1 MFFFV
6 LERGPPK
13 FCKSGFGFE
22 RGPPDFCK
30 SGFGSERWNPFDFPD
45 LVFFGAGVF
54 WFRTCFL
61 AWMNLQPSAGRGMLF
76 TLPSNRLGQ
85 FSPSQH
91 STILMLLI
99 FCSKKSDLR
108 QQRRAPVALRATD
121 PLFFGLRL
129 LGSRLG
135 ALSYI
140 ITLFCIPVIWNLL
153 IHQYALPLAYH
164 RSDASFRIY
173 IDRSI
178 TGIY

>member
-13 FCKSGFGFE
+13 FCKSCFSSFE

-76 TLPSNRLGQ
+76 TLPINRLGQ
-85 FSPSQH
+85 FSPSRH
-91 STILMLLI
+91 STILILLI
-99 FCSKKSDLR
+99 FCAKKIGSARKVFQKGGASHR
-108 QQRRAPVALRATD
+108 QTAFGGQFFQRRLSAPKIYMSYKTKVHESFHKRRRFIVWHRWHAL
-121 PLFFGLRL
+121 F
-129 LGSRLG
+129 
-135 ALSYI
+135 
-140 ITLFCIPVIWNLL
+140 
-153 IHQYALPLAYH
+153 H
-164 RSDASFRIY
+164 R
-173 IDRSI
+173 
-178 TGIY
+178 